1 MNETLKILQ
10 KRRSV
15 RAFSEKALTEEQV
28 SLIKDATLRAP
39 TAGNMALYSV
49 VEVHDQSK
57 KELLAKYCDNQPMI
71 AKAPLVWVLLADMQK
86 WVNYFTE
93 GGSREKGEKEGLASW
108 RDPALGDLHLCMQ
121 DAIIAAQNAVVAAES
136 LGIGSCYI
144 GDVIE
149 NFEGVRDLLQLK
161 QYTVPAC
168 MLIFGHPKSE
178 PTGKQTPRCP
188 QEAIFMRD
196 SYQSPTLEQLESAF
210 SEHEQRRRDS
220 KVLPFNNTGSIADH
234 YYFKKHTSDFMEE
247 MNRSTKVMF
256 DHWCKG

>member
-1 MNETLKILQ
+1 MNETLQLLQ

-15 RAFSEKALTEEQV
+15 RAFSDKALTDEQV
-28 SLIKDATLRAP
+28 SLIKEATLRAP

-49 VEVHDQSK
+49 VEVHDQQK
-57 KELLAKYCDNQPMI
+57 KEQLAKLCDNQPMI
-71 AKAPLVWVLLADMQK
+71 AKAPLVWVFLADMQK
-86 WVNYFTE
+86 WVTYFTD

-108 RDPALGDLHLCMQ
+108 RDPGLGDLHLCMQ

-149 NFEGVRDLLQLK
+149 NFERLRDLLELD

-168 MLIFGHPKSE
+168 MLIFGNPKTE

-188 QEAIFMRD
+188 QEAVFMQDR
-196 SYQSPTLEQLESAF
+196 YESPTIEQLQHAF
-210 SEHEQRRRDS
+210 SEHEQQRRDS
-220 KVLPFNNTGSIADH
+220 KILPFNNTGSIADH
-234 YYFKKHTSDFMEE
+234 YYFKKHTSSFMEE

-256 DHWCKG
+256 EHWCTS